1 MPKPMQKRGRRMKR
15 KHDDEHDD
23 SLPDSFSKRQKS
35 NHQAEEAMED
45 SADQDPVSLHSHS
58 EDMSAACPGG
68 AEKAF
73 FGVLDDQE
81 QEFFKN
87 ADNLLEQNDFPNSEE
102 RAAFLQSVFREA
114 DDKALKLAQSQSC
127 SRVLER
133 LIKLSNAS
141 QLKALFQKFSGN
153 FIHLLSHRFASHCCE
168 SLFTYAAPHVS
179 EELKAKP
186 SELRSQNPDDVF
198 VSMENLFLHTLAELE
213 GNFGYLLTEK
223 YASHALRILLLVLAG
238 EPISTDSMKTLLR
251 SKRKEGAPGKGG
263 NEATGKTR
271 PVPKSFAVALEKLI
285 SDSVAG
291 LDTDKLRGLTTH
303 PNANPT
309 LQVLLTLELTHYGK
323 QRGKDEKS
331 IIRTLL
337 PDELFTED
345 CDSAKFLSGL
355 VFDPVGS
362 HLVEKIIQHAPS
374 KLFKSMY
381 KTFFKERLATHAR
394 NEVATHVVCRLLERL
409 GYDDL
414 LEAHEILLPEI
425 PGLLQK
431 HWTAMPQT
439 MIERC
444 AVRDIDTQAIAVQ
457 IDQFYSSETGFH
469 IMKMLHVDDKSNET
483 ASATGQGTGS
493 NTAATFFPRPSE
505 TNKVQFNILAQAMLI
520 VPGSLSALILDALTA
535 LDKDMILHMSKDYIV
550 TRTLQQALTTK
561 NASMVQRRKLI
572 ARFQSNIGEMAL
584 DKSASH
590 VVDCIWEGTHGLAF
604 IRERIAEEL
613 AENEAALRE
622 SPCGRAV
629 WKNWKM
635 DIYKRKRHEWVR
647 QSRIKASND
656 GFQAFSEIEARKEGV
671 RKTPLQIARER
682 HAQKKMKTE
691 KEEKEP
697 KKEKTSEDGSTK
709 LLTAVQTLVV
719 NFIRS
724 ADQDTS
730 TDQTTKNNSLT
741 LLTPHPPSHL
751 QTLLNPTLPTQG
763 LGRPGLLSAAQTLLT
778 HSVNTWHQNFLDKLY
793 STNTPVGLASDLLL
807 SALNTNAHVYA
818 VSPALTLIE
827 KSVARG
833 LASLFGLTGPF
844 AGGVSQP
851 GGSAA
856 NASSLVIARN
866 VLFPETKV
874 QGNGGRKFVV
884 FTSRH
889 GHYSVEKA
897 AQMCGLGSDAVRF
910 VDVDDQGR
918 MLPDALEKGILA
930 AKEVGEVPFY
940 VVATAGTTVLGSFDP
955 VKEIVRVARRWGLW
969 VHVDGS
975 WGGSVVFSERQR
987 RSGKLDG
994 MEGADSITICAHK
1007 MLNVPVTCSFLLGR
1021 DLRLFRKGM
1030 TLPAG
1035 YLFHGDDDDDDDDD
1049 DDEVEGNGHLQ
1060 DDEAKEEKE
1069 EQQQQQQQQ
1078 QRGDQFFDLADLTPQ
1093 CGRRADSLKLFLAW
1107 TYQGTTGFATSID
1120 HAFATAAHLTNLL
1133 ASNENFSL
1141 VSSNPPPCLQ
1151 VCFYFHKHQQTEED
1165 QQQQQQQQQ
1174 QEAMMMI
1181 KKKKKPKKQKKNNNN
1196 SATTE
1201 QICKTLLRRGE
1212 FMVDYAPGEEGE
1224 FFRVVVNCYTKRET
1238 MEKLVRRIEEVGEEL
1253 GF

>member
-1 MPKPMQKRGRRMKR
+1 MPKALQKRGRRMKR
-15 KHDDEHDD
+15 KHDDEHQDPP
-23 SLPDSFSKRQKS
+23 SPSSSKRQKP
-35 NHQAEEAMED
+35 NDHVGAM
-45 SADQDPVSLHSHS
+45 ADPNSISLPDYS
-58 EDMSAACPGG
+58 EDLSAAYPGG

-73 FGVLDDQE
+73 FGVLDEQE
-81 QEFFKN
+81 QDFFKN
-87 ADNLLEQNDFPNSEE
+87 ADHLLEQNDFPSSDE

-133 LIKLSNAS
+133 LIKLSHPA

-186 SELRSQNPDDVF
+186 SELRSVNPDEVF

-263 NEATGKTR
+263 NQATGKTR
-271 PVPKSFAVALEKLI
+271 AVPKSFSVALEKLI
-285 SDSVAG
+285 GDSVAG
-291 LDTDKLRGLTTH
+291 LDTDKLRGLATH

-381 KTFFKERLATHAR
+381 RTFFKERLPTHVR

-425 PGLLQK
+425 PGLLHK

-444 AVRDIDTQAIAVQ
+444 AIRDIDTQAIAVQ
-457 IDQFYSSETGFH
+457 MDQFYSSETGFDVV
-469 IMKMLHVDDKSNET
+469 KMLHMDEKSNDT
-483 ASATGQGTGS
+483 AAASANGQMGTGS
-493 NTAATFFPRPSE
+493 NMAATFFPRPSE

-520 VPGSLSALILDALTA
+520 VPGSLSALILDSLTA
-535 LDKDMILHMSKDYIV
+535 LDKDVILHMSKDYIV

-622 SPCGRAV
+622 SACGRAV

-656 GFQAFSEIEARKEGV
+656 GFQAFSEIEARKEEGT
-671 RKTPLQIARER
+671 RKTPLQMARER
-682 HAQKKMKTE
+682 HAQKKTKTE

-697 KKEKTSEDGSTK
+697 KKEKTSEDGSSK
-709 LLTAVQTLVV
+709 KVKKEKRSKSSGSSHGCHGSMDGSSSRPRRVQ
-719 NFIRS
+719 S
-724 ADQDTS
+724 AT
-730 TDQTTKNNSLT
+730 
-741 LLTPHPPSHL
+741 
-751 QTLLNPTLPTQG
+751 
-763 LGRPGLLSAAQTLLT
+763 
-778 HSVNTWHQNFLDKLY
+778 
-793 STNTPVGLASDLLL
+793 
-807 SALNTNAHVYA
+807 
-818 VSPALTLIE
+818 
-827 KSVARG
+827 
-833 LASLFGLTGPF
+833 
-844 AGGVSQP
+844 
-851 GGSAA
+851 
-856 NASSLVIARN
+856 ASS
-866 VLFPETKV
+866 
-874 QGNGGRKFVV
+874 
-884 FTSRH
+884 
-889 GHYSVEKA
+889 
-897 AQMCGLGSDAVRF
+897 
-910 VDVDDQGR
+910 
-918 MLPDALEKGILA
+918 
-930 AKEVGEVPFY
+930 
-940 VVATAGTTVLGSFDP
+940 
-955 VKEIVRVARRWGLW
+955 
-969 VHVDGS
+969 
-975 WGGSVVFSERQR
+975 
-987 RSGKLDG
+987 
-994 MEGADSITICAHK
+994 
-1007 MLNVPVTCSFLLGR
+1007 
-1021 DLRLFRKGM
+1021 
-1030 TLPAG
+1030 
-1035 YLFHGDDDDDDDDD
+1035 
-1049 DDEVEGNGHLQ
+1049 
-1060 DDEAKEEKE
+1060 
-1069 EQQQQQQQQ
+1069 
-1078 QRGDQFFDLADLTPQ
+1078 
-1093 CGRRADSLKLFLAW
+1093 
-1107 TYQGTTGFATSID
+1107 
-1120 HAFATAAHLTNLL
+1120 
-1133 ASNENFSL
+1133 
-1141 VSSNPPPCLQ
+1141 
-1151 VCFYFHKHQQTEED
+1151 
-1165 QQQQQQQQQ
+1165 
-1174 QEAMMMI
+1174 
-1181 KKKKKPKKQKKNNNN
+1181 
-1196 SATTE
+1196 
-1201 QICKTLLRRGE
+1201 
-1212 FMVDYAPGEEGE
+1212 
-1224 FFRVVVNCYTKRET
+1224 
-1238 MEKLVRRIEEVGEEL
+1238 
-1253 GF
+1253 